1 MAAEALAVA
10 ADGVVRV
17 SGPLTFDT
25 VEAVRRAAA
34 RAGAGP
40 DRGREEALTFDLAG
54 VGPADS
60 AGLALLVSWQRAAR
74 RAGGRIHFRGTPPA
88 LRAIAGLCGV
98 DGDLFG

>member
-1 MAAEALAVA
+1 MAAEAFAVA
-10 ADGVVRV
+10 ADGAVRV

-25 VEAVRRAAA
+25 VESVREAAA
-34 RAGAGP
+34 RAGMGP
-40 DRGREEALTFDLAG
+40 GRWRADALTFDLSG

-60 AGLALLVSWQRAAR
+60 AGLALLVAWQRAAR

>member
-10 ADGVVRV
+10 ADGTVRV

-25 VEAVRRAAA
+25 VEAVRGAAA

-40 DRGREEALTFDLAG
+40 GRRPEEALTFDLAG

>member
-1 MAAEALAVA
+1 MAAEAFAVA
-10 ADGVVRV
+10 ADGAVRV

-25 VEAVRRAAA
+25 VEAVRAAAA
-34 RAGAGP
+34 RAGLAP
-40 DRGREEALTFDLAG
+40 ARWREDGLTFDLAG

-60 AGLALLVSWQRAAR
+60 AGLALLVAWQRAAR